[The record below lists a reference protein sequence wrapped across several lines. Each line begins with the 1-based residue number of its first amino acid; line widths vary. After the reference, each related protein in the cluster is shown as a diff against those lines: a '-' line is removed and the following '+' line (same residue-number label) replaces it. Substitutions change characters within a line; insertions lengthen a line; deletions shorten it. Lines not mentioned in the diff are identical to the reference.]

1 MTGFTDAAPHHNL
14 YAFGTDSAVR
24 RAAGVRDANGFGA
37 GSRAVRERF
46 AQLRLLREVPRE
58 IRMVHQGE
66 IRSGRAAEVA
76 FALDRG
82 ASGAASILV
91 TFQREGGQPP
101 ASDGARVEPGGSA
114 RMAFSL
120 TTPGRLKISVTTAA
134 DLDTAMLTIK
144 TGAGLLRDR
153 SPTIGDTVWVYSVR

>member
-1 MTGFTDAAPHHNL
+1 M
-14 YAFGTDSAVR
+14 
-24 RAAGVRDANGFGA
+24 
-37 GSRAVRERF
+37 RERF
-46 AQLRLLREVPRE
+46 AQLRLLREVRRE

-66 IRSGRAAEVA
+66 IRSGRPAEVT

-82 ASGAASILV
+82 AAGAASILV
-91 TFQREGGQPP
+91 TLQRDGGQPP
-101 ASDGARVEPGGSA
+101 ATDGARVEPGGSA

-120 TTPGRLKISVTTAA
+120 TTAGRLKISVTTVA

-153 SPTIGDTVWVYSVR
+153 APTIGDTVWVYSVR